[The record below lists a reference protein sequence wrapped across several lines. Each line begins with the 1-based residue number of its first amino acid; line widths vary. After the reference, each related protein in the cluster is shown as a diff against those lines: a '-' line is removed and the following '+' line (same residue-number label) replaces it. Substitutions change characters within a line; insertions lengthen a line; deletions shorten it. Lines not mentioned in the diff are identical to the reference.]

1 MNSTSEHGK
10 MHLKTWEL
18 GIFVGLMWGIV
29 GDLLIFSFSPSSPP
43 GLIGYWGSYPLIS
56 VLSIIKGVISIFSE
70 DLGWGFIQYGWIALP
85 FIGAAILGGVGYL
98 MDLFRLALT
107 KGVD

>member
-1 MNSTSEHGK
+1 MNRTSEDGK

-18 GIFVGLMWGIV
+18 GIFVGLIWGIV
-29 GDLLIFSFSPSSPP
+29 GDILIFSFSPSSLP

-56 VLSIIKGVISIFSE
+56 VLSVIKGVISIFSE

-85 FIGAAILGGVGYL
+85 FIGAAILGGVGCL
-98 MDLFRLALT
+98 MDLFRSALM
-107 KGVD
+107 KRVD